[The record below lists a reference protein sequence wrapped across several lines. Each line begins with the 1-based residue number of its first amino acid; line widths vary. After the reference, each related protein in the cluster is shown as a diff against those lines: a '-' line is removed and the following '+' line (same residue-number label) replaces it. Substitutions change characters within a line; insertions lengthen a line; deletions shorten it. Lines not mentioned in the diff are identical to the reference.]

1 MTIQE
6 ISNCITEELIM
17 KRIHQNSVI
26 LPALAFVLLLIST
39 PTMARST
46 TLIEPPSVTIQ
57 CVLSSADM
65 SEAIISAGELRGWRA
80 VGTSP
85 GNVELRFI
93 KGNGK
98 HVITVNVGYTKDT
111 FAVFYKDSTNLNYKV
126 KKDGTRVIHPRPI
139 GWLSNLSMDI
149 ESKTV
154 VKCAA

>member
-1 MTIQE
+1 M
-6 ISNCITEELIM
+6 EELIM
-17 KRIHQNSVI
+17 KPIHRNSLI
-26 LPALAFVLLLIST
+26 LLTLAFVLLLISN
-39 PTMARST
+39 PSMARST
-46 TLIEPPSVTIQ
+46 TLIEPPSVTMQ
-57 CVLSSADM
+57 CDLTSADM
-65 SEAIISAGELRGWRA
+65 SEAIISAGEIRGWRP
-80 VGTSP
+80 VGKTP

-98 HVITVNVGYTKDT
+98 HVITVNVAYTKNT

-154 VKCAA
+154 VKCAG